1 MLDYLA
7 KLYHYGLNDEERKEY
22 HELDKEFKKF
32 KEMDLAA
39 KSNSNSD
46 SGSEK

>member
-22 HELDKEFKKF
+22 HELIKEFKKF
-32 KEMDLAA
+32 KEMDIAG
-39 KSNSNSD
+39 KSNSD